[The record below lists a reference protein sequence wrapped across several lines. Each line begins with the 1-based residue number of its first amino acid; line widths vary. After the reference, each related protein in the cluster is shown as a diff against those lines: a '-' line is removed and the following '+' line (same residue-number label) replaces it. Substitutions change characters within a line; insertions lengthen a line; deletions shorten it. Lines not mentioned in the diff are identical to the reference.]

1 MPAATAAA
9 AVVPAGTGTPA
20 AEPGPARREGP
31 KRRVFPGDWAPGAY
45 RFTLD
50 LNPGQE
56 ARLTRAVGAARVA
69 FNTVLAEVKANLDTR
84 AAEKAQWGA
93 PVTDP
98 LQWSKLWDVWVGVR
112 DDAAPW
118 WGEVSSWAF
127 DTGTKQLAAALKN
140 WSDSRR
146 GTRAG
151 RPVGF
156 PRFRSRRRPG
166 AQSIRVTSHSA
177 LKVGAVQG
185 ARDNRHIVLPG
196 PLGGQV
202 RTRENLKRLTR
213 RLTAGSAEVT
223 GATISRNPSGR
234 WTVTIHVKQHQ
245 PIPGHSH
252 TSPTGAPP
260 SGTPHQAAGPQ
271 HEHDLEPAQKEH
283 LEPAAGTNEPA
294 GRSSSS
300 SSNSSSR
307 PSSSCSRGSVV
318 GVDLGVGTQNL
329 MVVAD
334 EHGIEIA
341 RVENPKALDQVH
353 HRIVALQKKIGR
365 AHRVAVAEGRVDTA
379 GRPVDSQRVLALRAR
394 IARLHRRAADIRAD
408 AIHKATSGLV
418 AAGHGTI
425 VVETLNV
432 TGMMRRGGARKKGL
446 NRAVA
451 DAALGEIGR
460 QVDYKTERAGTLLV
474 HTGRWFPSS
483 KMCSR
488 CAAVKPK
495 LPLAVREYRCD
506 HCGLV
511 IDRDR
516 NAAANLARVGDDPA
530 WETSGWVP
538 AGGKQQAT
546 PTRAASPGQ
555 GSRHETNNEN
565 TTGSGDGSG
574 GSRRKPPSG
583 ADGGNGAGPHQGR
596 ELPTLTSVA
605 AGAGPHG
612 EGTGTR
618 HGGPRLSHQSQQDRE
633 SAPTSGNRSPA
644 SGAGDGGGSTG
655 RSR

>member
-1 MPAATAAA
+1 MPTATAA

-20 AEPGPARREGP
+20 AEPGPAKREGP
-31 KRRVFPGDWAPGAY
+31 KRRVFRGDWGPGAY

-50 LNPGQE
+50 LNDRQE
-56 ARLTRAVGAARVA
+56 AQLTRAVGAARVA

-98 LQWSKLWDVWVGVR
+98 LPWSKLWDVWVGVR

-127 DTGTKQLAAALKN
+127 DTGTAQLAAALKN
-140 WSDSRR
+140 WSDCRR

-166 AQSIRVTSHSA
+166 AQSIRVTSHRV

-196 PLGGQV
+196 GLGGQV

-213 RLTAGSAEVT
+213 RLQAGSAAVT
-223 GATISRNPSGR
+223 GATISRTPAGR
-234 WTVTIHVKQHQ
+234 WTVTIHVQQHQ

-252 TSPTGAPP
+252 TSPTG
-260 SGTPHQAAGPQ
+260 TTRQAAGP
-271 HEHDLEPAQKEH
+271 ELELAKEEL
-283 LEPAAGTNEPA
+283 LEPAADTHEPA
-294 GRSSSS
+294 GRSSTSS
-300 SSNSSSR
+300 SSRSSSSR
-307 PSSSCSRGSVV
+307 SRASSSSVV
-318 GVDLGVGTQNL
+318 GVDLGVGAQNL
-329 MVVAD
+329 MVAAD
-334 EHGIEIA
+334 QHGVEVA
-341 RVENPKALDQVH
+341 RVENPKALDRVH
-353 HRIVALQKKIGR
+353 SQIVRLQKKIGR
-365 AHRVAVAEGRVDTA
+365 AHRAAVAEGRVDTA
-379 GRPVDSQRVLALRAR
+379 GRPADSQRVLALRAR

-408 AIHKATSGLV
+408 SLHKATSSLV

-425 VVETLNV
+425 VAETLNV
-432 TGMMRRGGARKKGL
+432 TGMMASGGNRKKGL

-460 QVDYKTERAGTLLV
+460 QVGYKTERAGIRLV
-474 HTGRWFPSS
+474 RTGRWFPSS

-511 IDRDR
+511 IDRDC
-516 NAAANLARVGDDPA
+516 NAAANLARVAVDPS
-530 WETSGWVP
+530 WETSGWVS

-555 GSRHETNNEN
+555 GSRHQTNNEN
-565 TTGSGDGSG
+565 TPASGR
-574 GSRRKPPSG
+574 GSRRKPRSGG
-583 ADGGNGAGPHQGR
+583 ADGGNGADPHQGR
-596 ELPTLTSVA
+596 ELRTLTSVA

-612 EGTGTR
+612 EGTGDR
-618 HGGPRLSHQSQQDRE
+618 HGGPRLSHQSQQD
-633 SAPTSGNRSPA
+633 
-644 SGAGDGGGSTG
+644 
-655 RSR
+655 

>member
-1 MPAATAAA
+1 MPAATAA

-20 AEPGPARREGP
+20 AEPDPAKKPGP
-31 KRRVFPGDWAPGAY
+31 KRRVFRGDWAPGAY

-50 LNPGQE
+50 LNDRQE
-56 ARLTRAVGAARVA
+56 AQLTRAVGAARVA

-84 AAEKAQWGA
+84 AAEKAQWGT
-93 PVTDP
+93 PVTEP
-98 LQWSKLWDVWVGVR
+98 LGWSAYGLRAVWKDAR
-112 DDAAPW
+112 DTQAPW
-118 WGEVSSWAF
+118 WGEVSVWAF
-127 DTGTKQLAAALKN
+127 DTGTAQLAAALKN

-166 AQSIRVTSHSA
+166 SQSIRITSHTKI
-177 LKVGAVQG
+177 KVGAVQG

-213 RLTAGSAEVT
+213 RLAAGSAAVT
-223 GATISRNPSGR
+223 GATISRTPAGR
-234 WTVTIHVKQHQ
+234 WTVTIHVQQHQ
-245 PIPGHSH
+245 PIPGH

-260 SGTPHQAAGPQ
+260 TGTPQTTGPEPQ
-271 HEHDLEPAQKEH
+271 IEPAKDE
-283 LEPAAGTNEPA
+283 LLDTDEPA
-294 GRSSSS
+294 GRSSSCS
-300 SSNSSSR
+300 SSSSSSSTSSRSR
-307 PSSSCSRGSVV
+307 PSSSSVV
-318 GVDLGVGTQNL
+318 GVDLGVSAQNL

-334 EHGIEIA
+334 QHGAEIA
-341 RVENPKALDQVH
+341 RVENPKALDRVH

-365 AHRVAVAEGRVDTA
+365 AHRAAVAEGRVDTA
-379 GRPVDSQRVLALRAR
+379 GRPIDSQRVLALRAR

-408 AIHKATSGLV
+408 SLHKATSSLV

-425 VVETLNV
+425 VAETLNV

-460 QVDYKTERAGTLLV
+460 QLDYKTERAGTRLV
-474 HTGRWFPSS
+474 RAGRWFPSS

-506 HCGLV
+506 TCGLV

-516 NAAANLARVGDDPA
+516 NAAANLARVGVDPS
-530 WETSGWVP
+530 WETSGWVDV
-538 AGGKQQAT
+538 GGKQQAT

-555 GSRHETNNEN
+555 GSRHETSNEN
-565 TTGSGDGSG
+565 TPAPGR
-574 GSRRKPPSG
+574 GSRRKPRSG
-583 ADGGNGAGPHQGR
+583 GVDGGNGVGPHQGR
-596 ELPTLTSVA
+596 ELRTLTSVA

-618 HGGPRLSHQSQQDRE
+618 QGGTRLSHQSQQD
-633 SAPTSGNRSPA
+633 
-644 SGAGDGGGSTG
+644 
-655 RSR
+655 

>member
-1 MPAATAAA
+1 MPTATAA

-20 AEPGPARREGP
+20 AEPEPAKKPGP
-31 KRRVFPGDWAPGAY
+31 KRREFRGDWSPGAY

-56 ARLTRAVGAARVA
+56 AQLTRAVGAARVA

-84 AAEKAQWGA
+84 AAEKTQWGT
-93 PVTDP
+93 PVTEP
-98 LQWSKLWDVWVGVR
+98 LNWSAYGLQSVWKDAR
-112 DDAAPW
+112 DTSAPW
-118 WGEVSSWAF
+118 WGEVSRWAF
-127 DTGTKQLAAALKN
+127 NTGTAQLAAALKN

-166 AQSIRVTSHSA
+166 AQSIRVGDHGVI
-177 LKVGAVQG
+177 KVGAVQG

-196 PLGGQV
+196 GLGGQV

-213 RLTAGSAEVT
+213 RLNAGSAAVT

-234 WTVTIHVKQHQ
+234 WAVTIHVQQHQ

-260 SGTPHQAAGPQ
+260 SGTPHQADGPQ
-271 HEHDLEPAQKEH
+271 HEHDLEPAKEEH
-283 LEPAAGTNEPA
+283 LEPAAEPA
-294 GRSSSS
+294 GRSSSTS
-300 SSNSSSR
+300 SSSSR
-307 PSSSCSRGSVV
+307 PSSTGSARVV
-318 GVDLGVGTQNL
+318 GVDLGVGTGNL

-334 EHGIEIA
+334 DHGVEVA
-341 RVENPKALDQVH
+341 RVENPKALDRVH
-353 HRIVALQKKIGR
+353 HQIVRLQKKIGR

-379 GRPVDSQRVLALRAR
+379 GRPIDSNRVLALRAR

-408 AIHKATSGLV
+408 AIHKATSSLV

-425 VVETLNV
+425 VAETLNV
-432 TGMMRRGGARKKGL
+432 TGMMSSGGNRKKGL

-451 DAALGEIGR
+451 DAALAEIGR
-460 QVDYKTERAGTLLV
+460 QLDYKTERAGTRLV

-511 IDRDR
+511 LDRDC
-516 NAAANLARVGDDPA
+516 NAAANLARVAVDPS
-530 WETSGWVP
+530 WETSGWVS

-555 GSRHETNNEN
+555 GSRHQTSNEN
-565 TTGSGDGSG
+565 TPASGR
-574 GSRRKPPSG
+574 GSRRKPRSG
-583 ADGGNGAGPHQGR
+583 GVDGGNGVGPHQGR
-596 ELPTLTSVA
+596 ELRTLTSVA

-618 HGGPRLSHQSQQDRE
+618 HGGTRLSHQSQQD
-633 SAPTSGNRSPA
+633 
-644 SGAGDGGGSTG
+644 
-655 RSR
+655 

>member
-1 MPAATAAA
+1 MTTATCA
-9 AVVPAGTGTPA
+9 AVVSAGTSTPA
-20 AEPGPARREGP
+20 VEPEPVKKPGP
-31 KRRVFPGDWAPGAY
+31 KRREFRSDWSPGAY

-50 LNPGQE
+50 LDDRQE
-56 ARLTRAVGAARVA
+56 AQLTRAVGAARFA
-69 FNTVLAEVKANLDTR
+69 FNAALAEVKANLDTR

-98 LQWSKLWDVWVGVR
+98 LGWSAFGLRAVWKDAR
-112 DDAAPW
+112 DDVAPW
-118 WGEVSSWAF
+118 RGEVSVWAF
-127 DTGTKQLAAALKN
+127 DTGTAQLAAALKN

-166 AQSIRVTSHSA
+166 AQSIRVTSHTKI
-177 LKVGAVQG
+177 KVGAVQG

-213 RLTAGSAEVT
+213 RLQAGSAAVT
-223 GATISRNPSGR
+223 GATISRTPSGR
-234 WTVTIHVKQHQ
+234 WTVAIHVQQHQ
-245 PIPGHSH
+245 PIPGHGH
-252 TSPTGAPP
+252 TPGS
-260 SGTPHQAAGPQ
+260 
-271 HEHDLEPAQKEH
+271 ELELAQEEL
-283 LEPAAGTNEPA
+283 LEPAADTHEPA

-300 SSNSSSR
+300 SSSSSR
-307 PSSSCSRGSVV
+307 SSSSASRPRSSCPSSVV
-318 GVDLGVGTQNL
+318 GVDLGVGAQNL

-334 EHGIEIA
+334 PDGVEVW
-341 RVENPKALDQVH
+341 RVENPKALDRVH
-353 HRIVALQKKIGR
+353 SQIARLQKKIGR
-365 AHRVAVAEGRVDTA
+365 AHRVAVAEGRVDAA
-379 GRPVDSQRVLALRAR
+379 GRPVDSNRVKALRAR

-408 AIHKATSGLV
+408 SIHKATSSLV
-418 AAGHGTI
+418 AAGHTAV

-432 TGMMRRGGARKKGL
+432 AGMMRRGGARKKGL

-460 QVDYKTERAGTLLV
+460 QVGYKTEWAGTRLV

-511 IDRDR
+511 IDRDL
-516 NAAANLARVGDDPA
+516 NAAANLARVAVDPA

-538 AGGKQQAT
+538 TAAGSSRQHQPGGEPGTGKPTSDQQREH
-546 PTRAASPGQ
+546 PDR
-555 GSRHETNNEN
+555 
-565 TTGSGDGSG
+565 
-574 GSRRKPPSG
+574 GSRRKPSG
-583 ADGGNGAGPHQGR
+583 ADGGNGADPHQGR
-596 ELPTLTSVA
+596 ELRTLTSAA

-612 EGTGTR
+612 EGTAGR
-618 HGGPRLSHQSQQDRE
+618 QGGQRLSS
-633 SAPTSGNRSPA
+633 
-644 SGAGDGGGSTG
+644 
-655 RSR
+655 

>member
-1 MPAATAAA
+1 MPAVTAA
-9 AVVPAGTGTPA
+9 AVVPAGTTSTPA
-20 AEPGPARREGP
+20 VEPKPAKKPGP
-31 KRRVFPGDWAPGAY
+31 KRRVFRSDWFPGAY

-50 LNPGQE
+50 LDPGQE
-56 ARLTRAVGAARVA
+56 AQLTRAFGAARFA
-69 FNTVLAEVKANLDTR
+69 FNTALAEVKANLDTR
-84 AAEKAQWGA
+84 AGEKAQWGA

-98 LQWSKLWDVWVGVR
+98 LGWSAYGLRAVWKDAR

-127 DTGTKQLAAALKN
+127 DTGTAQLAAALKN

-151 RPVGF
+151 RSVGF
-156 PRFRSRRRPG
+156 PKFRSRRRPG
-166 AQSIRVTSHSA
+166 AQSIRITSHSA

-202 RTRENLKRLTR
+202 RTSENLKRLTR
-213 RLTAGSAEVT
+213 RLTAGSAAVT

-234 WTVTIHVKQHQ
+234 WTVTIHVQQHQ
-245 PIPGHSH
+245 PVPGHSR

-260 SGTPHQAAGPQ
+260 SGTTRSAGP
-271 HEHDLEPAQKEH
+271 ELELAQEEL
-283 LEPAAGTNEPA
+283 LEPAADTHEPA
-294 GRSSSS
+294 GRSSTSS
-300 SSNSSSR
+300 SSRSSSSR
-307 PSSSCSRGSVV
+307 SSCSSSARVV
-318 GVDLGVGTQNL
+318 GVDLGVGAQNL

-334 EHGIEIA
+334 PDGTEVW
-341 RVENPKALDQVH
+341 RVENPKALDRVH
-353 HRIVALQKKIGR
+353 GRIVRLQKKIGR
-365 AHRVAVAEGRVDTA
+365 AHRVAVAEGRVDTN
-379 GRPVDSQRVLALRAR
+379 GRPIDSQRVLALRAR
-394 IARLHRRAADIRAD
+394 IARLHRRAADIRSD
-408 AIHKATSGLV
+408 SIHKATSGLV

-432 TGMMRRGGARKKGL
+432 AGMMASGGARKKGL

-451 DAALGEIGR
+451 DAALAEIGR
-460 QVDYKTERAGTLLV
+460 QLDYKTERAGTTRLM

-506 HCGLV
+506 TCGLV
-511 IDRDR
+511 IDRDC
-516 NAAANLARVGDDPA
+516 NAAANLARVGVDPA

-555 GSRHETNNEN
+555 GSRHQTNNEN
-565 TTGSGDGSG
+565 TPASGR
-574 GSRRKPPSG
+574 GSRRKPRSG
-583 ADGGNGAGPHQGR
+583 GVDGGNGADPHQGR
-596 ELPTLTSVA
+596 ELRTLTSVA

-618 HGGPRLSHQSQQDRE
+618 QGGTRLSHQSQQD
-633 SAPTSGNRSPA
+633 
-644 SGAGDGGGSTG
+644 
-655 RSR
+655 

>member
-1 MPAATAAA
+1 MPAVPAA
-9 AVVPAGTGTPA
+9 AVSAGTGTPA
-20 AEPGPARREGP
+20 AEPGPVKKPGP
-31 KRRVFPGDWAPGAY
+31 KRRQFPGDWAPGAY

-50 LNPGQE
+50 LDPGQE

-93 PVTDP
+93 PVTEP

-166 AQSIRVTSHSA
+166 AQSIRVGDHGVI
-177 LKVGAVQG
+177 KVGAVQG

-196 PLGGQV
+196 GLGGQV

-234 WTVTIHVKQHQ
+234 WAVTIHVQQHQ
-245 PIPGHSH
+245 PIPGNGH

-260 SGTPHQAAGPQ
+260 SGTPVAAGPKQ
-271 HEHDLEPAQKEH
+271 QLEPAQKEH
-283 LEPAAGTNEPA
+283 LEPANEPA

-300 SSNSSSR
+300 SSSSSR
-307 PSSSCSRGSVV
+307 SSSSCSRGSVV
-318 GVDLGVGTQNL
+318 GVDLGVGAGNL

-334 EHGIEIA
+334 PHGVEIA

-353 HRIVALQKKIGR
+353 HQIVRLQKKIGR
-365 AHRVAVAEGRVDTA
+365 AHRVAVAEGRVDAA
-379 GRPVDSQRVLALRAR
+379 GRPVDSNRVLTLRAR

-432 TGMMRRGGARKKGL
+432 AGMMRRGGARKKGL

-460 QVDYKTERAGTLLV
+460 QVDYKTERAGTRLV
-474 HTGRWFPSS
+474 RAGRWFPSS

-516 NAAANLARVGDDPA
+516 NAAANLARVGVDPG
-530 WETSGWVP
+530 WETRGWVFV
-538 AGGKQQAT
+538 GGKQQAT

-555 GSRHETNNEN
+555 GSRYETSNEN
-565 TTGSGDGSG
+565 TPAPVR
-574 GSRRKPPSG
+574 GSRRKPRSG
-583 ADGGNGAGPHQGR
+583 VDGGNGAGPHQGR
-596 ELPTLTSVA
+596 ELRTLTSVA

-618 HGGPRLSHQSQQDRE
+618 HGGPRLSHQSQQD
-633 SAPTSGNRSPA
+633 
-644 SGAGDGGGSTG
+644 
-655 RSR
+655 

>member
-1 MPAATAAA
+1 MPTATAA

-20 AEPGPARREGP
+20 AEPEPAKKPGP
-31 KRRVFPGDWAPGAY
+31 KRREFRGDWAPGAY

-56 ARLTRAVGAARVA
+56 AQLTRAVGAARVA

-93 PVTDP
+93 PVTEP
-98 LQWSKLWDVWVGVR
+98 LGWSAYGLRAVWYDAR

-118 WGEVSSWAF
+118 WGEVSVWAF
-127 DTGTKQLAAALKN
+127 DTGTAQLAAALKN

-166 AQSIRVTSHSA
+166 AQSIRITNYRA

-213 RLTAGSAEVT
+213 RLQVGSAAVT
-223 GATISRNPSGR
+223 GATISRTPAGR
-234 WTVTIHVKQHQ
+234 WTVTIHVQQHQ
-245 PIPGHSH
+245 PIPGHGH

-260 SGTPHQAAGPQ
+260 TGTPQTTEPEQLELAA
-271 HEHDLEPAQKEH
+271 D
-283 LEPAAGTNEPA
+283 TDEPA
-294 GRSSSS
+294 GRSSSCS
-300 SSNSSSR
+300 SSSSSSSTSSR
-307 PSSSCSRGSVV
+307 SSASSCSSSVV
-318 GVDLGVGTQNL
+318 GVDLGVGTGNL

-334 EHGIEIA
+334 QAGTEIA
-341 RVENPKALDQVH
+341 RVENPKALDRVH
-353 HRIVALQKKIGR
+353 HQIVRLQKKIGR
-365 AHRVAVAEGRVDTA
+365 AHRTAVAEGRVDTA

-460 QVDYKTERAGTLLV
+460 QVDYKTGRAGTRLV
-474 HTGRWFPSS
+474 RAGRWFPSS

-495 LPLAVREYRCD
+495 LPLSVREYRCD

-516 NAAANLARVGDDPA
+516 NAAANLARVGVDPG
-530 WETSGWVP
+530 WETRGWVFV
-538 AGGKQQAT
+538 GGKQQAT

-555 GSRHETNNEN
+555 GSRYETSNEN
-565 TTGSGDGSG
+565 TPAPVR

-583 ADGGNGAGPHQGR
+583 ADGGNGADPHQGR

-618 HGGPRLSHQSQQDRE
+618 HGGTRLSHQSQQD
-633 SAPTSGNRSPA
+633 
-644 SGAGDGGGSTG
+644 
-655 RSR
+655 

>member
-1 MPAATAAA
+1 MTTATCA
-9 AVVPAGTGTPA
+9 AVVPAGTSTPA
-20 AEPGPARREGP
+20 VEPKPVKKPGP
-31 KRRVFPGDWAPGAY
+31 KRREFRSDWSPGAY

-50 LNPGQE
+50 LNDRQE
-56 ARLTRAVGAARVA
+56 AQLIRAVGAARFA
-69 FNTVLAEVKANLDTR
+69 FNAALAEVKANLDTR
-84 AAEKAQWGA
+84 AAEKAQWGE

-98 LQWSKLWDVWVGVR
+98 LGWSAFGLRAVWKDAR
-112 DDAAPW
+112 DDVAPW
-118 WGEVSSWAF
+118 RGEVSVWAF
-127 DTGTKQLAAALKN
+127 DTGTAQLATALKN

-166 AQSIRVTSHSA
+166 AQSIRVTNHRA

-213 RLTAGSAEVT
+213 RLNAGSAAVT

-234 WTVTIHVKQHQ
+234 WTVTIHVQQHQ
-245 PIPGHSH
+245 PIPGQ
-252 TSPTGAPP
+252 GQ
-260 SGTPHQAAGPQ
+260 TPGS
-271 HEHDLEPAQKEH
+271 ELELTQEEL
-283 LEPAAGTNEPA
+283 LEPAADTHEPA

-300 SSNSSSR
+300 SSSSGSRSSSSR
-307 PSSSCSRGSVV
+307 SSSSSTGPARVV
-318 GVDLGVGTQNL
+318 GVDLGVGAQNL

-334 EHGIEIA
+334 QHGTEVW

-353 HRIVALQKKIGR
+353 SQIVRLQKKIGR
-365 AHRVAVAEGRVDTA
+365 AHRTAVAEGRVDSR
-379 GRPVDSQRVLALRAR
+379 GRPIDSQRVLVLRAR
-394 IARLHRRAADIRAD
+394 IARLHRRAADIRSD
-408 AIHKATSGLV
+408 HIHKATSALV
-418 AAGHGTI
+418 AAGHTTVGI
-425 VVETLNV
+425 ETLNV
-432 TGMMRRGGARKKGL
+432 AGMMRRGGARKKGL

-460 QVDYKTERAGTLLV
+460 QVGYKTEWAGTRLV
-474 HTGRWFPSS
+474 HAGRWFPSS

-495 LPLAVREYRCD
+495 LPLDVREYRCY

-511 IDRDR
+511 LDRDL
-516 NAAANLARVGDDPA
+516 NAAANLARVAVDPA

-538 AGGKQQAT
+538 AAGSSRQHQPGGEPGTGKPTSDQQREH
-546 PTRAASPGQ
+546 PDR
-555 GSRHETNNEN
+555 
-565 TTGSGDGSG
+565 
-574 GSRRKPPSG
+574 GSRRRSRSG
-583 ADGGNGAGPHQGR
+583 ADGGSGADSYQGR
-596 ELPTLTSVA
+596 ELRTLASAA

-618 HGGPRLSHQSQQDRE
+618 QGGTRLSHQS
-633 SAPTSGNRSPA
+633 
-644 SGAGDGGGSTG
+644 
-655 RSR
+655 